1 MLDRNAF
8 MKDLEEAK
16 CDPNPCV
23 TEFFLNQTFQ
33 NLQEEL
39 KNPDLTRYGYF
50 QGGTDTEE
58 FEELLRRN
66 KINLIK
72 GDIYLVLDELEKFYA
87 VQKPELVTPVHNVKM
102 TFKQVS
108 D

>member
-8 MKDLEEAK
+8 LQDLEEVK
-16 CDPNPCV
+16 KDPNPCA

-33 NLQEEL
+33 DLQEEL
-39 KNPDLTRYGYF
+39 KNPEMNRYGYF
-50 QGGTDTEE
+50 QGGTETAE
-58 FEELLRRN
+58 FEDLLKRN
-66 KINLIK
+66 KVNLIK

-102 TFKQVS
+102 TFKQIS